1 METPPQQE
9 TESQSESQSPFPGVR
24 SGLSLVA
31 PFRWISRGL
40 DDFKA
45 CPTASM
51 FYGCCFAAMGFVLN
65 VVLARYYQ
73 YVSALACGFLLLGP
87 FLAIGIYEVS
97 RRRQKGMMCAL
108 RPTLAAWRSNA
119 SNIGV
124 YSLILSVIFL
134 VWARASL
141 VAFALFYTSEMPTLE
156 GFLRQVLSLQ
166 NAEFLAVYAG
176 VLLIFGSLV
185 YAVSVVSIPLML
197 DRDQDSVTAMI
208 TSFLALVKNFPAMVV
223 WAVLILAFTGIGF
236 ATLYIGLIFTIPLIG
251 HATWHAYQEVVEPR
265 SS

>member
-9 TESQSESQSPFPGVR
+9 TESQSPFPGVR
-24 SGLSLVA
+24 AGLSPMA
-31 PFRWISRGL
+31 PFRWIYRGL
-40 DDFKA
+40 GDFRA

-51 FYGCCFAAMGFVLN
+51 FYGCCFAAMGFLLSVMF
-65 VVLARYYQ
+65 ARYYQ
-73 YVSALACGFLLLGP
+73 YVSALVCGFLLLGP
-87 FLAIGIYEVS
+87 FLAIGLYEVS
-97 RRRQKGMMCAL
+97 RRRERGMMCAL
-108 RPTLAAWRSNA
+108 MPTLAAWRSNA
-119 SNIGV
+119 GNIGV

-141 VAFALFYTSEMPTLE
+141 VTFALFYTSDMPTLE
-156 GFLRQVLSLQ
+156 GFMRQVLSLE
-166 NAEFLAVYAG
+166 NAEFLTVYSG

-208 TSFLALVKNFPAMVV
+208 TSFLALVKNFPAMAV
-223 WAVLILAFTGIGF
+223 WALLIVAFTGVGV

-251 HATWHAYQEVVEPR
+251 HATWHAYREVVEPR
-265 SS
+265 LG

>member
-24 SGLSLVA
+24 SGLSPVA

-97 RRRQKGMMCAL
+97 RRRQKGLMCAL

-119 SNIGV
+119 GNIGV

-134 VWARASL
+134 VWARAGR
-141 VAFALFYTSEMPTLE
+141 AP
-156 GFLRQVLSLQ
+156 RWWLSPSSTP
-166 NAEFLAVYAG
+166 A
-176 VLLIFGSLV
+176 
-185 YAVSVVSIPLML
+185 
-197 DRDQDSVTAMI
+197 RCRRWKDSCARCCRCRTR
-208 TSFLALVKNFPAMVV
+208 NF
-223 WAVLILAFTGIGF
+223 
-236 ATLYIGLIFTIPLIG
+236 
-251 HATWHAYQEVVEPR
+251 
-265 SS
+265 S